1 MVKLIKY
8 IGTNFALKNLIVIFI
23 YLNGWNM
30 KRTSIASF
38 IALAF
43 SSTWMTATLAELP
56 TGGKVV
62 VGNGTINQSADVLTV
77 HQYTD
82 KLAVNWKTF
91 NIGINSTVNFVQPSA
106 DAIALNRVIGS
117 DVSKIQGK
125 LNANGN
131 VFLINPNGI
140 LFTPTAQV
148 NVGGILASTL
158 NISNNNFMN
167 GNFTFSGSSS
177 NAIINQGNIVATGYG
192 VVMIAAKITNHDTIV
207 ANNGGSVLMGAGS
220 TVTLDLG
227 GPVKLEVKKA
237 AIDALIENGGAIKAN
252 GGLVYLTAKAAN
264 NLTTTV
270 INNTGIIEAQTL
282 ATGEKGEIHLIGDTV
297 NDRIIVGGKLDVG
310 AQNENDN
317 GSITINAAIVEYTDA
332 GHITLSA
339 INEIAAAAQKAADA
353 ANAKVIA
360 AEETIALLNASIE
373 TAKSQAQAKI
383 AAAEQAAIQ
392 AKAVAEEAAADAQA
406 KAEAA
411 AKDPSNKSLANQA
424 KKAAKNAESKAK
436 TSTAKE
442 ANLVKV
448 TDAANKAVAK
458 AEKNAATKI
467 AKVETQKAT
476 AEKAAAPLIKN
487 ALAAKAKAESL
498 AKKAAEGKSTVALDP
513 QPIPPAYP
521 RTPLSPIAD
530 AQKGAPL
537 LTASHAGITS
547 GIKFQNIMDTPTAA
561 GGEEDT
567 TEQAPSNELIINY
580 LGDGINLPE

>member
-1 MVKLIKY
+1 
-8 IGTNFALKNLIVIFI
+8 
-23 YLNGWNM
+23 M
-30 KRTSIASF
+30 KRTSIASL

-56 TGGKVV
+56 TGGKVA
-62 VGNGTINQSADVLTV
+62 VGNGTINQSGDVLTV

-82 KLAVNWKTF
+82 KLAINWKTF

-207 ANNGGSVLMGAGS
+207 ANNGGSVLIGAGS

-270 INNTGIIEAQTL
+270 INNTGVIEAQTL
-282 ATGEKGEIHLIGDTV
+282 STGEKGEIHLIGDTV
-297 NDRIIVGGKLDVG
+297 NDRIIVGGRLDVSAPDG
-310 AQNENDN
+310 GDD
-317 GSITINAAIVEYTDA
+317 GSIAINAASVEYTDA

-339 INEIAAAAQKAADA
+339 INEIAAAAQSAADA
-353 ANAKVIA
+353 AKAKVIA

-436 TSTAKE
+436 ASTAKE
-442 ANLVKV
+442 ATLVKV
-448 TDAANKAVAK
+448 TEAANKAVAK

-467 AKVETQKAT
+467 AKAETQKAI

-487 ALAAKAKAESL
+487 ALAAQAKADAI
-498 AKKAAEGKSTVALDP
+498 AKKLVADQSGDNNSQGNLVP
-513 QPIPPAYP
+513 SN
-521 RTPLSPIAD
+521 LLAD
-530 AQKGAPL
+530 AQKTAPPL
-537 LTASHAGITS
+537 LTASNASITS

-561 GGEEDT
+561 GGEEDS
-567 TEQAPSNELIINY
+567 TEQTPSNELIINY

>member
-1 MVKLIKY
+1 
-8 IGTNFALKNLIVIFI
+8 
-23 YLNGWNM
+23 M
-30 KRTSIASF
+30 KRTSIASL

-56 TGGKVV
+56 TGGKVA
-62 VGNGTINQSADVLTV
+62 VGNGTINQSGDVLTV

-82 KLAVNWKTF
+82 KLAINWKTF

-207 ANNGGSVLMGAGS
+207 ANNGGSVLIGAGS

-270 INNTGIIEAQTL
+270 INNTGVIEAQTL
-282 ATGEKGEIHLIGDTV
+282 STGEKGEIHLIGDTV
-297 NDRIIVGGKLDVG
+297 NDRIIVGGRLDVSAPDG
-310 AQNENDN
+310 GDD
-317 GSITINAAIVEYTDA
+317 GSIAINAASVEYTDA

-339 INEIAAAAQKAADA
+339 INEIAAAAQSAADA
-353 ANAKVIA
+353 AKAKVIA

-411 AKDPSNKSLANQA
+411 AKDPTNKSLANQA
-424 KKAAKNAESKAK
+424 NKAARNAESKAK
-436 TSTAKE
+436 ASTAKD

-448 TDAANKAVAK
+448 TEAANKAVAK

-467 AKVETQKAT
+467 AKAETQKAI

-487 ALAAKAKAESL
+487 ALAAQAKADAI
-498 AKKAAEGKSTVALDP
+498 AKKLVADQSGDNNSQGNLVP
-513 QPIPPAYP
+513 SN
-521 RTPLSPIAD
+521 LLAD
-530 AQKGAPL
+530 AQKTAPPL
-537 LTASHAGITS
+537 LTASNASITS

-561 GGEEDT
+561 GGEEDS
-567 TEQAPSNELIINY
+567 TEQTPSNELIINY